1 MTVSLVEF
9 PLVPLTDIPAR
20 LRLLAEQIED
30 GDHGTAV
37 TLICIL
43 ETEDTL
49 GTMAF
54 GDNWCPYRTKGLMF
68 DAMTYLTRDG
78 EE

>member
-1 MTVSLVEF
+1 MKLLEF

-30 GDHGTAV
+30 GDHGKAV

-43 ETEDTL
+43 ETEETL
-49 GTMAF
+49 NTMAF

-68 DAMTYLTRDG
+68 DAMVYLTSGG